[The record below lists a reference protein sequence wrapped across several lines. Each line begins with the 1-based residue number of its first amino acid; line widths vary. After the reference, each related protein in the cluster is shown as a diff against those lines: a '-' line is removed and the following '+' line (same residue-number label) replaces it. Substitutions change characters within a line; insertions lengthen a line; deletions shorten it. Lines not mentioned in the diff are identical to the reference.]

1 MDRILELPGDGK
13 VHEYL
18 GSYSDYLAHRAARH
32 AVEAGTPEPTAP
44 RAPPPTARQSAVDAA
59 SVRESSA
66 ELVKAPASAPPRRG
80 EPRRGEP
87 RRGEPRRGEPRRGEP
102 RRARVAVVGLPG
114 VGKRSLVAEL
124 VALAGVHAAPRE
136 AAAEVVLSDGLSAAL
151 DVATATPSDPAA
163 LLGAARYAE
172 ALLLLQDLADTTL
185 RQVAALRSMLTA
197 GGIVPVPQPLP
208 VAIRP
213 RAKGGLEIVGT
224 EDPALRDALTRWC
237 RARQITHAEV
247 SVRAALAAAEAPL
260 YADAA
265 WQRAGGGRARQQP
278 AQEGALPLVYRPALV
293 VGTRYDERDDGAGG
307 LPPEDL
313 LRGAMPGFGCVA
325 VSAFDLESVERLRAA
340 LITLLTS

>member
-18 GSYSDYLAHRAARH
+18 GSYSDCLAHRAARH
-32 AVEAGTPEPTAP
+32 AVEAGTAEPTAP

-80 EPRRGEP
+80 ES
-87 RRGEPRRGEPRRGEP
+87 
-102 RRARVAVVGLPG
+102 RRARVALVGLPG

-124 VALAGVHAAPRE
+124 VALGGVHAAPRE
-136 AAAEVVLSDGLSAAL
+136 AAAEVVLGDGLSAAL
-151 DVATATPSDPAA
+151 DVATATLGDPAA
-163 LLGAARYAE
+163 LLAAARYAE

-185 RQVAALRSMLTA
+185 RQVAVLRSMLTA

-224 EDPALRDALTRWC
+224 EDTALRDALTRWC

-293 VGTRYDERDDGAGG
+293 VGTRYDERDDGA
-307 LPPEDL
+307 
-313 LRGAMPGFGCVA
+313 C
-325 VSAFDLESVERLRAA
+325 
-340 LITLLTS
+340 

>member
-66 ELVKAPASAPPRRG
+66 ELVKAPASAP
-80 EPRRGEP
+80 PRRGEP

-172 ALLLLQDLADTTL
+172 ALLLLQDLPDPTL
-185 RQVAALRSMLTA
+185 LQVAVLRSMLTA

-208 VAIRP
+208 VAMRP
-213 RAKGGLEIVGT
+213 RAKGGVEIVGT
-224 EDPALRDALTRWC
+224 DDPARRDAATRW
-237 RARQITHAEV
+237 
-247 SVRAALAAAEAPL
+247 
-260 YADAA
+260 
-265 WQRAGGGRARQQP
+265 G
-278 AQEGALPLVYRPALV
+278 
-293 VGTRYDERDDGAGG
+293 
-307 LPPEDL
+307 
-313 LRGAMPGFGCVA
+313 
-325 VSAFDLESVERLRAA
+325 
-340 LITLLTS
+340 